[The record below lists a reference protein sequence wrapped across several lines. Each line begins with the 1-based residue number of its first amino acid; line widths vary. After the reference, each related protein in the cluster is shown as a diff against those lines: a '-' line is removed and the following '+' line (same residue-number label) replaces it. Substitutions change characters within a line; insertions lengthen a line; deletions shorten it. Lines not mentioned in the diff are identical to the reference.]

1 MLTDLTL
8 TAFTAELA
16 SDSPAPGGGSVAAAA
31 GGMAAGL
38 VAMVC
43 KLSLGKAGL
52 EARESELRAA
62 LADAEESRTE
72 LLAAVDR
79 DTDAYL
85 GVVAAFRMPKETDE
99 EKATRAVQIQAAVRT
114 AADVPLATA
123 ESCLRLLRTVEA
135 VSAGFNGAAASDLG
149 VALQMA
155 ASGIAGGVLNV
166 EINVPSLKD
175 EVGRRELVWRAAE
188 ITREAA
194 VIVERVWPVVQELAR
209 GA

>member
-8 TAFTAELA
+8 TGFAAELA

-43 KLSLGKAGL
+43 KLSIGKAGL
-52 EARESELRAA
+52 EERAPELQDALAGAEELRG
-62 LADAEESRTE
+62 E
-72 LLAAVDR
+72 LMIAVDR

-85 GVVAAFRMPKETDE
+85 GVVDAFRMPRETDE
-99 EKATRAVQIQAAVRT
+99 QKAARAAQIQVAIRT

-123 ESCLRLLRTVEA
+123 ESCLRVLQLADTVA
-135 VSAGFNGAAASDLG
+135 AGFNAAAASDLG
-149 VALQMA
+149 VALNMA
-155 ASGIAGGVLNV
+155 AAGVAGGVLNV

-175 EVGRRELVWRAAE
+175 QAAREALLGRAGE
-188 ITREAA
+188 ITTETAG
-194 VIVERVWPVVQELAR
+194 IMERVWPAVQDLVR
-209 GA
+209 GG

>member
-8 TAFTAELA
+8 TGFAAELA

-43 KLSLGKAGL
+43 KLSLGRAGL
-52 EARESELRAA
+52 EEREPALRDALAGVEQLRAD
-62 LADAEESRTE
+62 LMV
-72 LLAAVDR
+72 AVDR

-85 GVVAAFRMPKETDE
+85 GVVDAYRMPKATDD
-99 EKATRAVQIQAAVRT
+99 EKAARAARIQVAIRT

-123 ESCLRLLRTVEA
+123 ESCLRVLQLAEA
-135 VSAGFNGAAASDLG
+135 VAAGFNAAAASDLG
-149 VALQMA
+149 VALHMA
-155 ASGIAGGVLNV
+155 ATGVAGGVLNV

-175 EVGRRELVWRAAE
+175 EAAKAVLVVRAGEIAAE
-188 ITREAA
+188 TAGIMA
-194 VIVERVWPVVQELAR
+194 RVWPAVQQLAR
-209 GA
+209 GD

>member
-8 TAFTAELA
+8 TGFAAELA

-43 KLSLGKAGL
+43 KLSIGKAGL
-52 EARESELRAA
+52 EEREPVLREALTGADELRAG
-62 LADAEESRTE
+62 

-85 GVVAAFRMPKETDE
+85 DVVAAYRMPKQTDD
-99 EKATRAVQIQAAVRT
+99 EKAVRAAQIQAAVRN

-123 ESCLRLLRTVEA
+123 ESCLRLLQLIATVA
-135 VSAGFNGAAASDLG
+135 AGFNAAAASDLG
-149 VALQMA
+149 VALKMA
-155 ASGIAGGVLNV
+155 AAGVAGGVLNV

-175 EVGRRELVWRAAE
+175 HGARDELLGRAAE
-188 ITREAA
+188 ITTETAG
-194 VIVERVWPVVQELAR
+194 ITERVWPAVRALVR
-209 GA
+209 GG

>member
-8 TAFTAELA
+8 TGFAAELA

-43 KLSLGKAGL
+43 KLSIGKAGL
-52 EARESELRAA
+52 EERASVLQDALLGVEELRAG
-62 LADAEESRTE
+62 LMV
-72 LLAAVDR
+72 AVDR

-85 GVVAAFRMPKETDE
+85 GVVAAFRMPKETDD
-99 EKATRAVQIQAAVRT
+99 EKAARAAQIQVAIRT

-123 ESCLRLLRTVEA
+123 ESCLRVLQLAETVA
-135 VSAGFNGAAASDLG
+135 AGFNTNAASDLG
-149 VALQMA
+149 VALNMA
-155 ASGIAGGVLNV
+155 AAGVAGGVLNV

-175 EVGRRELVWRAAE
+175 QDARDELVGRAGE
-188 ITREAA
+188 ISTLTAG
-194 VIVERVWPVVQELAR
+194 IMERVWPAVRDLVR
-209 GA
+209 GS

>member
-8 TAFTAELA
+8 TGFAAELA

-43 KLSLGKAGL
+43 KLSIGKAGL
-52 EARESELRAA
+52 EEREAALRGALTGAEELRAG
-62 LADAEESRTE
+62 LMT
-72 LLAAVDR
+72 AVDR

-85 GVVAAFRMPKETDE
+85 GVVDAFRMPKETDE
-99 EKATRAVQIQAAVRT
+99 QKAARAAQIQVAIRT

-123 ESCLRLLRTVEA
+123 ESCLRVLQLAETVA
-135 VSAGFNGAAASDLG
+135 AGFNTAAASDLG
-149 VALQMA
+149 VALKMA
-155 ASGIAGGVLNV
+155 AAGVAGGVLNV

-175 EVGRRELVWRAAE
+175 QNAKGELLGRAGE
-188 ITREAA
+188 ISTETAG
-194 VIVERVWPVVQELAR
+194 IMERVWPAVQDLVR
-209 GA
+209 GG

>member
-8 TAFTAELA
+8 TGFAAELA

-38 VAMVC
+38 VGMVC
-43 KLSLGKAGL
+43 KQSLGKAGL
-52 EARESELRAA
+52 EEREPALRDA
-62 LADAEESRTE
+62 LAAAEKLRSD

-85 GVVAAFRMPKETDE
+85 GVVAAYRLPRATDD
-99 EKATRAVQIQAAVRT
+99 EKAARAAQIQVAVRT

-123 ESCLRLLRTVEA
+123 ESCLRLLRIVEA
-135 VSAGFNGAAASDLG
+135 VSTGFNGAAASDLG

-155 ASGIAGGVLNV
+155 ASGVTGGVLNV

-175 EVGRRELVWRAAE
+175 EATCDRLLARAAE
-188 ITREAA
+188 VTRETAG
-194 VIVERVWPVVQELAR
+194 IVERVWPAVQELAR
-209 GA
+209 GD

>member
-8 TAFTAELA
+8 TGFAAELA

-43 KLSLGKAGL
+43 KLSIGKAEL
-52 EARESELRAA
+52 EERERVLRDAQAAADKLRA
-62 LADAEESRTE
+62 T
-72 LLAAVDR
+72 LLAAVDM

-85 GVVAAFRMPKETDE
+85 GVVDAFRMPKGTDD
-99 EKATRAVQIQAAVRT
+99 EKAARAAQIQDAIRT

-123 ESCLRLLRTVEA
+123 ESCLKVLKLAETVA
-135 VSAGFNGAAASDLG
+135 TGFNTAAASDLG

-155 ASGIAGGVLNV
+155 ASGVAGGVLNV

-175 EVGRRELVWRAAE
+175 IVARDDLLRRAAE
-188 ITREAA
+188 ITAETAG
-194 VIVERVWPVVQELAR
+194 IMERVWPAVQEHVR
-209 GA
+209 NG